1 MSIIESVSQA
11 LAGLKNLSVDECE
24 REFNCKLILDDVN
37 PGQYRG
43 SSTDLNI
50 DLLDVRIGETGGV
63 VVANFK
69 EGVQQILAEEV
80 EFLSPPEDFDI
91 VSPPISPASPPA
103 WSRKW
108 SVAHTVAGAKIWF
121 GFEEIDGR
129 KLLISASRSFSTTR
143 PAR

>member
-1 MSIIESVSQA
+1 VSIIESVAQA
-11 LAGLKNLSVDECE
+11 LAGLKNLSIDECE

-37 PGQYRG
+37 PRQYRG
-43 SSTDLNI
+43 FSTDLNI
-50 DLLDVRIGETGGV
+50 DFLAVRIGETGGV

-69 EGVQQILAEEV
+69 KGVQQVLAEEV
-80 EFLSPPEDFDI
+80 EFLGRPEDFDI
-91 VSPPISPASPPA
+91 VSPPIRPVSPPA

-108 SVAHTVAGAKIWF
+108 SVAHAVAGAKIWF

-129 KLLISASRSFSTTR
+129 KLLLSASRSFSHTR